1 MRVSVHICIVCTYC
15 LCVLGQNTEG
25 IDGSGGGVGV
35 GVGSI
40 SLNSSC

>member
-1 MRVSVHICIVCTYC
+1 MYC

-25 IDGSGGGVGV
+25 TDGSRGGVGA
-35 GVGSI
+35 GVGGI